1 MCESVRPRASIT
13 DDSLMFITGDPLR
26 SPPQVLIAY
35 VIECIVYH
43 IYVMIEYN
51 IG

>member
-1 MCESVRPRASIT
+1 MSARFSSIT

-26 SPPQVLIAY
+26 SPPQLLIAY
-35 VIECIVYH
+35 VIKCIVYH

>member
-1 MCESVRPRASIT
+1 MSERLSSIT
-13 DDSLMFITGDPLR
+13 DDSVMFITGDPLR

-43 IYVMIEYN
+43 IYDMIEYT